1 MKEFQHV
8 LRWLQ
13 QTVYEPSG
21 LVVTDAQEEQ
31 QNAKYAGGIFTLNG
45 KRIRLRV
52 AHVTPKKIG
61 QFVAMWQ
68 KNKDDQNEA
77 FSEEKAVDYY
87 VIVVF
92 KNNDVYGQ
100 FVFPKDVLAKK
111 GILRTAEKKGKMA
124 MRVYAS
130 WDEPTSK
137 QAIATQ
143 KWQLPY
149 FFEWQQQEDINERW
163 KVLYH
168 L

>member
-1 MKEFQHV
+1 M
-8 LRWLQ
+8 
-13 QTVYEPSG
+13 
-21 LVVTDAQEEQ
+21 
-31 QNAKYAGGIFTLNG
+31 
-45 KRIRLRV
+45 
-52 AHVTPKKIG
+52 
-61 QFVAMWQ
+61 
-68 KNKDDQNEA
+68 
-77 FSEEKAVDYY
+77 
-87 VIVVF
+87 IVVF

-143 KWQLPY
+143 KWQQPY

-168 L
+168 LG